1 MSFFVTHHSPTLFAE
16 SEVPCYSS
24 LQFYSQLINYL
35 IYLFLIQK
43 PLLIFFF
50 IFFVTVFSVFI
61 PVFAIM
67 IFLRLLYTAHHMFTQ
82 AIVFLPVYFGS
93 PSNVLKGAI

>member
-1 MSFFVTHHSPTLFAE
+1 MSVFVTHHSPTLFAE
-16 SEVPCYSS
+16 SLVPCYSE
-24 LQFYSQLINYL
+24 LINYL
-35 IYLFLIQK
+35 IYLFSIQK
-43 PLLIFFF
+43 PLLNFYLFCYC
-50 IFFVTVFSVFI
+50 FSVFI

-67 IFLRLLYTAHHMFTQ
+67 IFLRLLSTAHHMFTQ

>member
-1 MSFFVTHHSPTLFAE
+1 M
-16 SEVPCYSS
+16 
-24 LQFYSQLINYL
+24 
-35 IYLFLIQK
+35 
-43 PLLIFFF
+43 F

-67 IFLRLLYTAHHMFTQ
+67 IFLRLLSTAHHMFTQ